1 MFIKGAEQ
9 NNNASLFLFRAPE
22 RIFLGIF
29 SHTGALYQ
37 NIADGFF
44 ITAPFIRLYQNKNS
58 SACINKSGAV
68 INNLALNDALNDQQ
82 VDMDSCTLIP
92 VRQLFRLV

>member
-1 MFIKGAEQ
+1 MHLYQNKGAVMKNHAPMFIKRAEN

-37 NIADGFF
+37 NMADGFF
-44 ITAPFIRLYQNKNS
+44 ITAPFIRIKIPAPVSTNR
-58 SACINKSGAV
+58 
-68 INNLALNDALNDQQ
+68 ALL
-82 VDMDSCTLIP
+82 
-92 VRQLFRLV
+92 